1 MVSGM
6 CAKPWM
12 TQSLS
17 SSLLL
22 TRALLSAADL
32 TDLCLQGKESP
43 CPLSQII
50 STQDLIPG
58 SFCPVAH
65 SS

>member
-22 TRALLSAADL
+22 TRTLLILADL
-32 TDLCLQGKESP
+32 TDLCVQGKESP

-50 STQDLIPG
+50 STRNLIPG
-58 SFCPVAH
+58 SFSPVAH